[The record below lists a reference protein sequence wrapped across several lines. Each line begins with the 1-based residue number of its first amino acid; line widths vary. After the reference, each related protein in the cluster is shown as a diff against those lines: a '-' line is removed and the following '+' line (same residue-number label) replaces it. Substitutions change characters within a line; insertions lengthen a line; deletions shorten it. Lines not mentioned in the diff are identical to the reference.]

1 MFHNPC
7 LVWQGGTVSPRTLAP
22 ALSRP
27 SPKVAVPGAALIR
40 ETCLVPWSV
49 NSPPRGLVCGL
60 VGLDMAWPRLQL
72 LVGLGLVASKKYK
85 YPGDDKGLECLSFRS
100 EHREQLTLA
109 ENNHQFADDGELAL
123 WRTGQQ
129 FFARPKRNAKLVAG
143 KYLDVGC
150 GTGRVIMI
158 LGGLFESVT
167 CVEADPARI
176 DLARSNWYSGPWGKT
191 SEMSF
196 HNVRFGLEYIS
207 NASSY
212 DAISCFHVVQHIPES
227 ILRTWL
233 SKMYSM
239 LKRSGVL
246 VLATKHRRV
255 DVLELSDGT
264 RASPEKFNAMA
275 FHSEGRRPAGRALL
289 FAGFAAP
296 AAGGGGLRRVAS
308 NLLHLRAHRRHNGP
322 GHADHCRGQAFA

>member
-1 MFHNPC
+1 
-7 LVWQGGTVSPRTLAP
+7 
-22 ALSRP
+22 
-27 SPKVAVPGAALIR
+27 
-40 ETCLVPWSV
+40 
-49 NSPPRGLVCGL
+49 
-60 VGLDMAWPRLQL
+60 MAWPRLQL

-109 ENNHQFADDGELAL
+109 EINHQFADDGELAL

-275 FHSEGRRPAGRALL
+275 FHSDDGRLAVRSFSQASLRRLL
-289 FAGFAAP
+289 EEAGFVVWHQTYSTYELIDGTMAP
-296 AAGGGGLRRVAS
+296 DTQIIVAGKHSLKNMPPLPPITDIHVTPTLESMKIRTRRKCK
-308 NLLHLRAHRRHNGP
+308 RPCP
-322 GHADHCRGQAFA
+322 GKEPGSTPADFIGC